1 MLKKDAVRIKK
12 IIDNL
17 NKTLLIEENQL
28 LKRVKKMKSIDPL
41 MSNKRNFL
49 DGLHLSDVINHLK
62 MFKVDKS
69 LEEAFKQAQESLDVV
84 NKLIK
89 EKEDAIGLL
98 YLDSSKEKMAILESA
113 FADISKITP
122 ILTPGWINIRFD
134 GMSDEQALK
143 VKDILL
149 EKNFTEFKDDYVNTN
164 SSFFGDVSGD
174 DSRDVLET
182 IFSELQHRVGLSN
195 SLKSSMSLSL
205 SKGKSFDIT
214 RTIYI
219 S

>member
-1 MLKKDAVRIKK
+1 MLKKDAVSIKK
-12 IIDNL
+12 IINNL
-17 NKTLLIEENQL
+17 NKRLMTEDNLL
-28 LKRVKKMKSIDPL
+28 LKRIKKMKSIDPL

-98 YLDSSKEKMAILESA
+98 YLDSSKEKMAILKSA

-122 ILTPGWINIRFD
+122 ILAPGWINVRFD
-134 GMSDEQALK
+134 GMSDEQAMK
-143 VKDILL
+143 VKDVLL
-149 EKNFTEFKDDYVNTN
+149 ENNFTEFKDAYIDTN
-164 SSFFGDVSGD
+164 SSFFGDVSGK
-174 DSRDVLET
+174 DSRVVLEA
-182 IFSELQHRVGLSN
+182 IFSELQRHAGLTDD
-195 SLKSSMSLSL
+195 LRSSMSLSL
-205 SKGKSFDIT
+205 CKGKTLDIIGT
-214 RTIYI
+214 VYI
-219 S
+219 N

>member
-122 ILTPGWINIRFD
+122 ILTSGWINIRFD